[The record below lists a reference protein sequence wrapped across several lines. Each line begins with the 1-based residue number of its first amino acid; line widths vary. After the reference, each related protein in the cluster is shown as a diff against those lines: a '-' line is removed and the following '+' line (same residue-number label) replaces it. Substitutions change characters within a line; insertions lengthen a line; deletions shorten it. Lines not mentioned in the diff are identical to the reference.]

1 MGFGAVRFSAVL
13 GRLRLLPTGAKA
25 FAEHLPG
32 QLRELC
38 LDFRDCR
45 LPITGIRALA
55 EHLPS
60 GWWEMSEVQ
69 VKFFFFKDFGYATL
83 SGSTEGEML
92 EPIIWKKR

>member
-1 MGFGAVRFSAVL
+1 MGCGAVGFSAVFL
-13 GRLRLLPTGAKA
+13 LRLRLVLRGAKS

-60 GWWEMSEVQ
+60 GWWVMSKVL
-69 VKFFFFKDFGYATL
+69 VKCFLILDVLIYQTSL
-83 SGSTEGEML
+83 GEN
-92 EPIIWKKR
+92 W